1 MPERR
6 TFYGAVPRTAREMYE
21 HTKNVN
27 SYYFGEIGVQ
37 ADNEGTISDC
47 RRRGFLLL
55 EGQPDFLKNRV
66 FGGSYGEEWSLRKVL
81 RRFVWHDRIHA
92 KAMYRMALRT
102 FGEGVPNV
110 FCFDVPPRPDERRG
124 I

>member
-1 MPERR
+1 MRRCLFCGALYHISPQEKSAVRKSAARKCAEAPGGGGIYSFAAGFAALESQGGYLDGGGRADGCGER
-6 TFYGAVPRTAREMYE
+6 
-21 HTKNVN
+21 
-27 SYYFGEIGVQ
+27 
-37 ADNEGTISDC
+37 
-47 RRRGFLLL
+47 
-55 EGQPDFLKNRV
+55 
-66 FGGSYGEEWSLRKVL
+66 WSLRKVL